1 MEFSA
6 SQAVFHAPT
15 VTRLIDLALEEDLGR
30 GDVTAAALRAGGT
43 AVGDVMARQG
53 LVCAGLPI
61 LPRLIERSG
70 LPIEVQGLIPEG
82 SHVAG
87 GDLLA
92 RLQGPAGAI
101 LLIERA
107 ALNFLMRMS
116 AVATLTRAFVDLV
129 GDRPC
134 RVADTR
140 KTIPGWRAL
149 DKYAVSM
156 GGGHN
161 HRFDLGSGV
170 LIKDNHIIACGSVS
184 TAVKR
189 ARAFAPHTLRIEV
202 EVDTL
207 SQIYEALEAGA
218 DVILLDNMTPEQV
231 KQAVA
236 QIHGKA
242 LVEVSGG
249 VTLDTVSAYA
259 EAGADVISVGALT
272 HSAPAV
278 DLSLEL
284 SMDRRS

>member
-1 MEFSA
+1 
-6 SQAVFHAPT
+6 
-15 VTRLIDLALEEDLGR
+15 
-30 GDVTAAALRAGGT
+30 
-43 AVGDVMARQG
+43 MARQG

-101 LLIERA
+101 LLIERT
-107 ALNFLMRMS
+107 ALNFLMRIS

-149 DKYAVSM
+149 DKYAVMM

-170 LIKDNHIIACGSVS
+170 LIKDNHIVACGSVG

-189 ARAFAPHTLRIEV
+189 ARSFAPHSLRIEV

-236 QIHGKA
+236 QIQGKA

-249 VTLDTVSAYA
+249 VTLATVTAYA

-278 DLSLEL
+278 DLSMEL